1 MEKTL
6 YAVLV
11 FLLMIVSVVSGQKK
25 NPEPGVGSDAVPGD
39 SVQYELLIFDPGFE
53 AWLAARP
60 SMNYYSRSYYE
71 SRNRLYVMEWNSHY
85 LNPPR
90 NGPVYETMI
99 DYKPE
104 IDYGLELN
112 YRLFYYFRYFEET
125 NHIKLL
131 NTLR

>member
-1 MEKTL
+1 MEKIFYT
-6 YAVLV
+6 VLV
-11 FLLMIVSVVSGQKK
+11 FLFITFSVVSGQKK
-25 NPEPGVGSDAVPGD
+25 NPEPGAGSDAVPGD
-39 SVQYELLIFDPGFE
+39 SVEYELLIFDPGFE

-60 SMNYYSRSYYE
+60 SMNYYSQSYYE
-71 SRNRLYVMEWNSHY
+71 SRNRLYVMEWNSRY

-90 NGPVYETMI
+90 NGPVYENLI
-99 DYKPE
+99 DYNPE
-104 IDYGLELN
+104 IDYGIELN